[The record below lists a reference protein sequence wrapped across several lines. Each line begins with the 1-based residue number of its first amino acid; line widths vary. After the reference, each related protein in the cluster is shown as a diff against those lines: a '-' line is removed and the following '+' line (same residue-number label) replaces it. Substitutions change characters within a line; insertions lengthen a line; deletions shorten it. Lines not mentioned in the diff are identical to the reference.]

1 MNATEPMK
9 NPLNGQFKSHNH
21 DSFEIFQN
29 TGSLPTQAGTFLG
42 AYTAA
47 NANGSSLQPD
57 SIPNALNI
65 SIDSAQPSVTVTFII
80 KAY

>member
-1 MNATEPMK
+1 MSCHKIKAGFQI
-9 NPLNGQFKSHNH
+9 L
-21 DSFEIFQN
+21 DSFDIFQN
-29 TGSLPTQAGTFLG
+29 TVSLPTQAGTFLV